1 MATLAL
7 RSVFPLHLRSSGT
20 KRPVHHTRNTSKRSV
35 WRTVG
40 VAAAAI
46 GLSIFSIA
54 APILDDPSA
63 RLAALEMTPTIALT
77 ALPWTSDRAFEFT
90 PTTLGPAISDEVL
103 AFLDVEEWL
112 EMPEFE
118 VHALPPILDR

>member
-7 RSVFPLHLRSSGT
+7 RSVLPLHPRSSGT
-20 KRPVHHTRNTSKRSV
+20 KRPVHRTRNPKRSF

-40 VAAAAI
+40 VAAGAI
-46 GLSIFSIA
+46 GLSVFSIA
-54 APILDDPSA
+54 APILDDPTA
-63 RLAALEMTPTIALT
+63 RLAALEMTPTIALVAST
-77 ALPWTSDRAFEFT
+77 WSSERVFEFT

-103 AFLDVEEWL
+103 AFLDVDEWL

-118 VHALPPILDR
+118 VHALPPALDR